1 VEFPAPLGATEL
13 VIGQG
18 KDVHFRLLRMANAL
32 TAIRLLLIVPFAYL
46 RTSDD
51 PHSAALAT
59 LAMVV
64 AIVTDLA
71 DGPLAR
77 RTGTVSSFGGTLDHM
92 SDFLFVTCGL
102 FATASRGAVP
112 WLLPSLITV
121 AFFQYVVDSYWIHRR
136 SGLRGS
142 RLGRYNG
149 ILYFVPL
156 SVDILVCLG
165 WGVLHSVLTLV
176 SWTLVFSTLASMT
189 ERLMLLGKALALPG
203 EETARQL
210 PR

>member
-1 VEFPAPLGATEL
+1 
-13 VIGQG
+13 
-18 KDVHFRLLRMANAL
+18 MANAL

-46 RTSDD
+46 RTTGD
-51 PHSAALAT
+51 PHFAALAT
-59 LAMVV
+59 VAMVV

-77 RTGTVSSFGGTLDHM
+77 RTGTASSFGGTFDHT

-102 FATASRGAVP
+102 FATAFRGAVP
-112 WLLPSLITV
+112 WLLPSLITA
-121 AFFQYVVDSYWIHRR
+121 AFFQYVIDSYWIYRR
-136 SGLRGS
+136 RGLRAS

-156 SVDILVCLG
+156 CVDILVCLG
-165 WGVLHSVLTLV
+165 WGFLHPVLTLV
-176 SWTLVFSTLASMT
+176 AWALVFSTLASMT
-189 ERLMLLGKALALPG
+189 ERLILLGKVLAWPV
-203 EETARQL
+203 EETARQS